1 MGHGLLHARIFP
13 LEPGRERTVVVRFQS
28 VAPREGDALRIDYFR
43 GGAPGT
49 TNVRDGGDASFTLS
63 YRQAPELGAP
73 FSPTHQLDVSD
84 RDGRRVITVRG
95 DARDPARPG
104 ARAQRGRDHRAQLR
118 ARQRGRIH
126 AAQRDAAGRPPN

>member
-1 MGHGLLHARIFP
+1 
-13 LEPGRERTVVVRFQS
+13 
-28 VAPREGDALRIDYFR
+28 
-43 GGAPGT
+43 
-49 TNVRDGGDASFTLS
+49 
-63 YRQAPELGAP
+63 
-73 FSPTHQLDVSD
+73 
-84 RDGRRVITVRG
+84 VRG